1 MIETTYDDVLFG
13 KVRLLQ
19 PLHGQR
25 VSMDT
30 VMLSAWVKVR
40 SGTRD
45 ILEAGCATG
54 AVSLMLAMKHERVNV
69 TGVDIQ
75 PELIE
80 LADLNASNN
89 GLTDRV
95 SFIAGDLRD
104 KNLLPREN
112 FDILAV
118 NPPYSSLSAG
128 RESPDDSRTTSR
140 LEVSCTPDDVGEL
153 AHRVLKSR
161 GRLFTIF
168 TSSRTD
174 IFLSAMRNHRMIPKR
189 LRPVYPNMHY
199 NSSVFLCECVKDGG
213 EGMNI
218 LPPLFVRDDEGNY
231 TPELLRAYEPDGHI

>member
-1 MIETTYDDVLFG
+1 MIETTCDDVLFG

-19 PLHGQR
+19 HLHGQR

-30 VMLSAWVKVR
+30 VMLAAWVKVR
-40 SGTRD
+40 SGARK

-54 AVSLMLAMKHERVNV
+54 AVSLMLAMRYERVSV

-80 LADLNASNN
+80 LAALNASNN
-89 GLTDRV
+89 GLSGRV
-95 SFIAGDLRD
+95 TFITGDIRGKSLF
-104 KNLLPREN
+104 PREN

-118 NPPYSSLSAG
+118 NPPYSSLNAG
-128 RESPDDSRTTSR
+128 RESPDSSRTTSR

-168 TSSRTD
+168 TSGRMD
-174 IFLSAMRNHRMIPKR
+174 VFLSAMRNHRMTPKR
-189 LRPVYPNMHY
+189 LRPVYPGMHY
-199 NSSVFLCECVKDGG
+199 NSGVFLCECVKDGG
-213 EGMNI
+213 EGMSI

-231 TPELLRAYEPDGHI
+231 TPEILKAYEPDGHI